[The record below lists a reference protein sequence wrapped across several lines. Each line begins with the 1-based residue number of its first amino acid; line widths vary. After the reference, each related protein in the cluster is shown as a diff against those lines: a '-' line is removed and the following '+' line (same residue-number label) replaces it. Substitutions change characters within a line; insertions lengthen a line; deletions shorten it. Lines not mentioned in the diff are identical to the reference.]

1 MIMGYNGDSRVWF
14 RQIPGLS
21 EEYRVVAFDSRGNGR
36 SDKPDV
42 PYTMEIFAHD
52 LAGLLNTLSVDA
64 AHIYGI
70 SMGGMIAQEFAL
82 RYPDRVISLIL
93 GCTSCGGTHST
104 GLDEETMTFLLD
116 MERME
121 RLTPEEQSR
130 EWLPF
135 DFSRDFIDNNP
146 DIVEQYIA
154 MRVECSPPLQSSM
167 RQAEAI
173 MLHDTYERLPQIKA
187 PTLIIAGTGD
197 RLVAVDNS
205 RLLAS
210 RIPNA
215 QLVLLEKVGHA
226 FFVEAADKANKIILD
241 FLGQHPRL
249 S

>member
-21 EEYRVVAFDSRGNGR
+21 QEYRVVAFDSRGNGR

-42 PYTMEIFAHD
+42 PYTMEIFARD
-52 LAGLLNTLSVDA
+52 LAGLLNALSVDA

-93 GCTSCGGTHST
+93 GCTSCGGTHSI
-104 GLDEETMTFLLD
+104 GFDEETVTFLLD

-173 MLHDTYERLPQIKA
+173 MLHDTYDRLPEIKA
-187 PTLIIAGTGD
+187 PTLVIAGAAD
-197 RLVAVDNS
+197 RLIPVENS
-205 RLLAS
+205 RILAS

-215 QLVLLEKVGHA
+215 ELVILENMGHG
-226 FFVEAADKANKIILD
+226 FTGEAPEEANKAVLD
-241 FLGQHPRL
+241 FLGQHCR
-249 S
+249 SR